1 MQVVK
6 APSQGWLPKGTK
18 KVTGLR
24 FQCNPVS
31 FLVLTCLALSEDQ
44 CTQGQ
49 SPRSRRWCQW
59 SLVGLRKFFVRDQFS
74 WSCVK
79 CFVNALKVHA

>member
-6 APSQGWLPKGTK
+6 APTQGRLPKGTK

-49 SPRSRRWCQW
+49 SPRPRGGEVVPVVPCGAAVI
-59 SLVGLRKFFVRDQFS
+59 L
-74 WSCVK
+74 
-79 CFVNALKVHA
+79 H